1 MKGTIAKCLA
11 EMVTERF
18 GKDRWENILQT
29 SGLSPGFRFMATQDV
44 DDDVVYK
51 VVDSVCSILNL
62 SLPQV
67 ADAFGDYWGT
77 VYAPKIYGAFYETA
91 KSAREFLLKMDDV
104 HVTMTRMIPDA
115 RPPRF
120 EYEWQDDKTLIMK
133 YKSLR
138 GLIDLVAG
146 LAKGVG
152 KYYKE
157 DLRVTR
163 LGSDRVKIV
172 FP

>member
-11 EMVTERF
+11 EMITERF
-18 GKDRWENILQT
+18 GQDRWENILQT
-29 SGLSPGFRFMATQDV
+29 AGLSPDSRFLATQNV
-44 DDDVVYK
+44 DDGVILK
-51 VVDSVCSILNL
+51 VVDSACSVLNL
-62 SLPQV
+62 SLAQV

-77 VYAPKIYGAFYETA
+77 VYAPRIYGAFYETA
-91 KSAREFLLKMDDV
+91 QSAREFLLKMDDV
-104 HVTMTRMIPDA
+104 HVTMTRAISDA
-115 RPPRF
+115 HPPRF

-133 YKSLR
+133 YQSLR
-138 GLIDLVAG
+138 GLIDFVAG

-157 DLRVTR
+157 DLHVTR